1 MHDLVSSLIFNT
13 ILCFISEANTAQSPY
28 KKLKEALSSVE
39 AFEKHYL
46 VSMVCQGKKKPG
58 LNCSLQILFSVQKFA
73 WEEHQAAVPAAPV
86 QGSSIFWT

>member
-13 ILCFISEANTAQSPY
+13 ILCVISEANTAQSPY

-46 VSMVCQGKKKPG
+46 VSMVCQRKKKNRTQ
-58 LNCSLQILFSVQKFA
+58 LFTADLFSVQKFA

-86 QGSSIFWT
+86 QGSSIF